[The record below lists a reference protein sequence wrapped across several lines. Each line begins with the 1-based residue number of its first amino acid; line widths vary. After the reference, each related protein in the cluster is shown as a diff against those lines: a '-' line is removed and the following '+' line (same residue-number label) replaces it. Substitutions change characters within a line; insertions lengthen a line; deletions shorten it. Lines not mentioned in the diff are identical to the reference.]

1 MKLNDLLKEIED
13 KEVIGNRSLEVSRI
27 SYNSKDVVEN
37 SLFIAIKGSK
47 SDGHTF
53 ISEAISKGARAVVVE
68 KLPKGIKDV
77 TVILTYDTRLAMAK
91 IAARFYNDP
100 SSDIVLV
107 GITGT
112 NGKTTTAYLVE
123 SIFEEAGLKTGMI
136 GTINYHYGEKTIPA
150 SMTTPESL
158 DIQRILSEMAE
169 DGVTHV
175 VMEVSSHALDLK
187 RVESLHF
194 NAGLFTNLTQD
205 HLDYHQTMEH
215 YFRSKAILF
224 NRLLAKAGNN
234 GVSYAILNEDDPYSK
249 ILSENTTPHIIHY
262 GVKNKADV
270 FPVNTLL
277 TLDGISAEIETPKGT
292 LRIKS
297 PLIGEFNLYN
307 ILAAIGVGI
316 SQKIPL
322 NDIKRGIESLDSVP
336 GRFERIESKEG
347 IGIIVDYAHTGDA
360 LKRTLETIKSISKGR
375 IITVFGCGGDRDKL
389 KRPIMGAISGK
400 YSDLSII
407 TSDNPRTENPNTIIE
422 AIKEGMEGSGAREY
436 NQMDSMGNFSQKGY
450 ITIVDRLEAIRFA
463 IDTAKPRD
471 TVLIA
476 GKGHEDYQITG
487 DKRTPFNDRKEARN
501 AIAQREKA
509 LSLKCPKQTI
519 NSQ

>member
-1 MKLNDLLKEIED
+1 MKLNDLLKAIED
-13 KEVIGNRSLEVSRI
+13 KEVIGDRSLEVSRVA
-27 SYNSKDVVEN
+27 YNSKDVVEN
-37 SLFIAIKGSK
+37 SLFVAIKGSK
-47 SDGHTF
+47 ADGHSF
-53 ISEAISKGARAVVVE
+53 INEAISKGARAVVVE
-68 KLPKGIKDV
+68 QLPEDIKDV
-77 TVILTYDTRLAMAK
+77 TVILTHDTRLALAK

-100 SSDIVLV
+100 SSDLVLV

-123 SIFEEAGLKTGMI
+123 SIFKEAGLKTGII
-136 GTINYHYGEKTIPA
+136 GTISYRYGGKSIPA

-158 DIQRILSEMAE
+158 DIQRILTEMAE

-215 YFRSKAILF
+215 YFKSKAILF
-224 NRLLAKAGNN
+224 NRLLPKEGNK
-234 GVSYAILNEDDPYSK
+234 GGSHAILNGDDSYSK
-249 ILSENTTPHIIHY
+249 TLSENATQNIIRY

-270 FPVNTLL
+270 FPVDTLL
-277 TLDGISAEIETPKGT
+277 TLDGISAEINTPGGN

-307 ILAAIGVGI
+307 ILAAISVGI
-316 SQKIPL
+316 SQNIPL
-322 NDIKRGIESLDSVP
+322 EDIKRGIERLDSVP

-347 IGIIVDYAHTGDA
+347 IGIIIDYAHTGDA
-360 LKRTLETIKSISKGR
+360 LKRTLETIRGLSKGR
-375 IITVFGCGGDRDKL
+375 IITVFGCGGDRDRL

-407 TSDNPRTENPNTIIE
+407 TSDNPRTEDPDTIIE
-422 AIKEGMEGSGAREY
+422 EIKEGMKGSGAREY
-436 NQMDSMGNFSQKGY
+436 HRTDSTGNFSQKGY
-450 ITIVDRLEAIRFA
+450 STIVERLEAIRFA

-476 GKGHEDYQITG
+476 GKGHEDYQIVG
-487 DKRTPFNDRKEARN
+487 DKRTPFDDRKEARN

-509 LSLKCPKQTI
+509 LS
-519 NSQ
+519 